1 MVAVGKGGVLDRSR
15 RLRLSTLSRVLRGR
29 VTRTAYYGLAI
40 AVIAIIVATLANA
53 CLQEGGATLG
63 ALWAAQLANP
73 TLWFLD
79 GMPFV
84 FLLWGQYVG
93 LVVSTEASAMVLDET
108 ETLRGDNAVLAA
120 EARRS
125 QRIDP
130 LTGLVNRGHFVD
142 SLEADIESAHLN
154 KAQVG
159 VIVVDLDGFSEINQH
174 YGQASGDRVLITM
187 AHRLGR
193 AVPDTATLGRLDA
206 DRFGVAIVP
215 LTSGRELERVA
226 DRIKQAIAP
235 PCPLDGMSLQ
245 LAASAG
251 GARYPDNAVDAHG
264 LIDAASQAM
273 HEVKSRG
280 GDFSMICSTRKVHG
294 VVMHSLSAELR
305 RAIQANELVLHLQP
319 LVDVSAST
327 VYGVEALVRWEHP
340 RRGLIMPGDFI
351 PRAERSGLMNDLT
364 FWVLR
369 RAVEHAAELRRGGR
383 DLRVSINVSARSL
396 LRPDFPDTLV
406 ALLEDEELP
415 GSALTLELTEDTLMA
430 DQARTL
436 EIVARLAGIGV
447 HISIDDFGTG
457 YSQLAYL
464 KRLPVSEIKID
475 RSFLE
480 DMLESDTDLSIVSA
494 TIGLAHALNL
504 RAVGEGVESA
514 GQLERLRELG
524 CDLIQGY
531 YIGRPMPIEQFRQW
545 LSQWDRRRLMQ

>member
-1 MVAVGKGGVLDRSR
+1 MVAAGKGGFLDRSR
-15 RLRLSTLSRVLRGR
+15 RLRLSSLSRVLRSR

-40 AVIAIIVATLANA
+40 AVVAIVVATLANA
-53 CLQEGGATLG
+53 CLQEGSATLG

-108 ETLRGDNAVLAA
+108 EMLRGDNAVLAA

-125 QRIDP
+125 QRVDP
-130 LTGLVNRGHFVD
+130 LTGLINRGHFVD
-142 SLEADIESAHLN
+142 SLEADIESAHLGN
-154 KAQVG
+154 ARVG

-174 YGQASGDRVLITM
+174 YGQANGDRVLIAM

-193 AVPDTATLGRLDA
+193 AIPDTATLGRLDA
-206 DRFGVAIVP
+206 DRFGVAMTP
-215 LTSGRELERVA
+215 LASRRQLEQVA

-235 PCPLDGMSLQ
+235 PCPLDGMSLR

-251 GARYPDNAVDAHG
+251 GACYPDNAVDAYG

-280 GDFSMICSTRKVHG
+280 GDFSMVCSTRAVDG
-294 VVMHSLSAELR
+294 VAMHSLSAELQ
-305 RAIQANELVLHLQP
+305 RAIDDNELVLHLQP
-319 LVDVSAST
+319 LVDLSATT
-327 VYGVEALVRWEHP
+327 VYGAEALVRWEHP

-351 PRAERSGLMNDLT
+351 PRAERSGLMNELT
-364 FWVLR
+364 LWVLR
-369 RAVEHAAELRRGGR
+369 RAIQHAAQLRCAGYG
-383 DLRVSINVSARSL
+383 LRISINVSARSL
-396 LRPDFPDTLV
+396 LRPDFPDTLQ
-406 ALLEDEELP
+406 ALLAAQGVP

-430 DQARTL
+430 DQTRTL
-436 EIVARLAGIGV
+436 EIMARLAELGV
-447 HISIDDFGTG
+447 QISIDDFGTG

-475 RSFLE
+475 RSFIQ
-480 DMLESDTDLSIVSA
+480 DMLASDTDLSIVSA
-494 TIGLAHALNL
+494 TIGLAHALKL

-514 GQLERLRELG
+514 AQLERLKALG
-524 CDLIQGY
+524 CDLIQGF
-531 YIGRPMPIEQFRQW
+531 YIGRPMPIEQFQHW
-545 LSQWDRRRLMQ
+545 VSAWDPTRVAT